1 MTADLR
7 EYDAITP
14 QENTKWRIDCRSK
27 VLLDVWAEIALDDPI
42 GRKLLT
48 DHEKNEVFEIEMR
61 MSGRDE
67 LKLEFKVSAYAIL
80 DVCLFSILEDRIA
93 FVSDIRVRADGDIP

>member
-1 MTADLR
+1 
-7 EYDAITP
+7 
-14 QENTKWRIDCRSK
+14 
-27 VLLDVWAEIALDDPI
+27 
-42 GRKLLT
+42 
-48 DHEKNEVFEIEMR
+48 

-80 DVCLFSILEDRIA
+80 NVCLFSILEDRMA

>member
-42 GRKLLT
+42 ERKLLT
-48 DHEKNEVFEIEMR
+48 DHEKNEVFEIEM
-61 MSGRDE
+61 S
-67 LKLEFKVSAYAIL
+67 
-80 DVCLFSILEDRIA
+80 DVRS
-93 FVSDIRVRADGDIP
+93 